1 MNDEKIIECLFDIKT
16 QVAEIAANQ
25 KNFQTI
31 IANHENRLM
40 KLEGTKVSVK
50 DDDFKT
56 ELLKLLAKCVL
67 IGLTVIASLAGAG
80 GLLNKLGAL

>member
-1 MNDEKIIECLFDIKT
+1 MNDEKIVDILFEIKA
-16 QVAEIAANQ
+16 QIAEISANQ

-31 IANHENRLM
+31 IANHENRIM
-40 KLEGTKVSVK
+40 HLEGSKVSKK

-56 ELLKLLAKCVL
+56 ELLKMLAKCVL

-80 GLLNKLGAL
+80 GLLTKIGAI